1 MRFAGVAVLL
11 LVALL
16 LIPPSSA
23 LIEPNPGAISGYQ
36 EIEISG
42 SSVDV
47 DLSQVGSQYAVSNA
61 YVYGV
66 SPGTTV
72 SLTISRPG
80 ESWTGSYRYLHS
92 GVTSNLSVTLEGT
105 TATWGA
111 LSPVALGNSF
121 CLRYAT
127 DTDANTAGLVL
138 SNVPPFDQDQARYA
152 YLPIPYI
159 DTLPITRIHAT
170 TDTGDEIKLVVR
182 YNEASAVGSSIVNYG
197 TATQTNFLA
206 QLLEVVGGF
215 LTVILTLFTVFKFVF
230 LDHFVAVLVL
240 FESVTIAYAA
250 SQSRGFI
257 PFIQKFWR
265 YNEGLVT
272 FLLKFMSYVLDFFY
286 RIIQAL
292 KPI

>member
-1 MRFAGVAVLL
+1 MRFAGVAVL
-11 LVALL
+11 VMAALI

-23 LIEPNPGAISGYQ
+23 LIEPNPGAISGNQ
-36 EIEISG
+36 EIELSG

-72 SLTISRPG
+72 SLSISRPG
-80 ESWTGSYRYLHS
+80 GSWTGSYRYLHS
-92 GVTSNLSVTLEGT
+92 GVTSNLSVTLDGA
-105 TATWGA
+105 TATWEA

-127 DTDANTAGLVL
+127 NTDANTAGLVL

-182 YNEASAVGSSIVNYG
+182 YNKASDVGSSIVNYG

-215 LTVILTLFTVFKFVF
+215 LTVILTLFAVFKFVF
-230 LDHFVAVLVL
+230 LDHFVAVLIL

-286 RIIQAL
+286 RIIQAI

>member
-1 MRFAGVAVLL
+1 MRFAGVAVL
-11 LVALL
+11 VMAALI

-23 LIEPNPGAISGYQ
+23 LIEPNPGAISGNQ
-36 EIEISG
+36 EIELSG

-72 SLTISRPG
+72 SLSISRPG
-80 ESWTGSYRYLHS
+80 GSWTGSYRYLHS
-92 GVTSNLSVTLEGT
+92 GVTSNLSVTLDGA
-105 TATWGA
+105 TATWEA

-127 DTDANTAGLVL
+127 NTDANTAGLVL

-182 YNEASAVGSSIVNYG
+182 YNKASDVGSSIVNYG

-215 LTVILTLFTVFKFVF
+215 LTVILTLFAVFKFVF

-286 RIIQAL
+286 RIIQAI

>member
-1 MRFAGVAVLL
+1 
-11 LVALL
+11 
-16 LIPPSSA
+16 
-23 LIEPNPGAISGYQ
+23 
-36 EIEISG
+36 
-42 SSVDV
+42 
-47 DLSQVGSQYAVSNA
+47 
-61 YVYGV
+61 
-66 SPGTTV
+66 
-72 SLTISRPG
+72 
-80 ESWTGSYRYLHS
+80 
-92 GVTSNLSVTLEGT
+92 
-105 TATWGA
+105 
-111 LSPVALGNSF
+111 
-121 CLRYAT
+121 LRYAT
-127 DTDANTAGLVL
+127 NTDANTAGLVL

-215 LTVILTLFTVFKFVF
+215 LTVILTLFAVFKFVF

>member
-1 MRFAGVAVLL
+1 MRFAGVAVLV
-11 LVALL
+11 VATLL

-23 LIEPNPGAISGYQ
+23 LIEPNPGAISGNQ
-36 EIEISG
+36 EIELSG

-72 SLTISRPG
+72 SLSISRPG
-80 ESWTGSYRYLHS
+80 GSWTGSYRYLHS
-92 GVTSNLSVTLEGT
+92 GVTSNLSVTLDGA
-105 TATWGA
+105 TATWEA

-127 DTDANTAGLVL
+127 NTDANTAGLVL

-182 YNEASAVGSSIVNYG
+182 YNKASDVGSSIVNYG

-215 LTVILTLFTVFKFVF
+215 LTVILTLFAVFKFVF

-286 RIIQAL
+286 RIIQAI